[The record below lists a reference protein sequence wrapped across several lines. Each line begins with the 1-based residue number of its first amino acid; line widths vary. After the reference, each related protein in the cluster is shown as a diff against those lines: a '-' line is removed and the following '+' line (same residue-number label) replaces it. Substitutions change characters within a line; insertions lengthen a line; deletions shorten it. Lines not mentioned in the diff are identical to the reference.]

1 MGRNYFLKIMFLLVL
16 SILTIPFMTQEAKA
30 FTITDDGEYAVVLK
44 TGEGE
49 IDGTYGKVIK
59 FNFDENEK
67 SIKVSDITKG
77 IIPYNGET
85 AFAGW
90 TMTRN
95 DTIDKIVTELKI
107 DDFISQGEM
116 NGVSYKNGCSLYA
129 RFSDKSL
136 DETENYYLKIDGFG
150 GKVNGQYS
158 ILLVINKDEFKTID
172 LSKYVAQ
179 REGCTFCGWDYDGE
193 VVMSIDKSYF
203 SKTSNVVI
211 SAVYKSNN
219 FYGVDENGRLND
231 PNLPEDM
238 RPFSYVLTLDANGGT
253 IEGQKS
259 KKYDYLG
266 GADSGT
272 KMKIFQY
279 IPERRGYIF
288 KGWNAKKNGSGDYLK
303 YMYWRSWRNSNDESS
318 KFDKDGLIEDGNVYT
333 NITLYAVWEKD
344 PNYSETREITSTSGI
359 NGSVTFLEWVDDI
372 NYSLQIKELDVPESL
387 AKENVKY
394 LVDIFFLNDNQEI
407 VEVNGFKI
415 KVKFKMPDNLK
426 DYDAYK
432 IVFTRNG
439 KIIEQLDAAVE
450 DGYITFETMHLSD
463 YGIVATKKQVE
474 TTTSNNDNKGSNTNT
489 TVNNNINT
497 KLSVKK
503 VIFKQVTR
511 TKNNKK
517 IKLKFKK
524 IAGAKGYE
532 IKYSTSKKF
541 GKKVTKTVKTK
552 YTTKMLSKLKKK
564 TYYIK
569 VRAYKVVEG
578 KTYNS
583 KWSSVKKVRTRK

>member
-179 REGCTFCGWDYDGE
+179 REGCTFCGWDYHGK

-211 SAVYKSNN
+211 SAVYKSNI
-219 FYGVDENGRLND
+219 FYGVDANGCLND

-259 KKYDYLG
+259 QKYDYLG

-272 KMKIFQY
+272 EMKIFQY
-279 IPERRGYIF
+279 VPERRGYIF
-288 KGWNAKKNGSGDYLK
+288 KGWNAKKDGSGES
-303 YMYWRSWRNSNDESS
+303 YMYWGSWRSSNDESS
-318 KFDKDGLIEDGNVYT
+318 QFDKDGLIEGRNVFT
-333 NITLYAVWEKD
+333 NITLYATWEKD

-387 AKENVKY
+387 SKENVKY
-394 LVDIFFLNDNQEI
+394 LVDIFFLNDKQEI

-426 DYDAYK
+426 DYDTYK

-439 KIIEQLDAAVE
+439 KIIEQLDATVE
-450 DGYITFETMHLSD
+450 DGYIIFETTHLSN

-474 TTTSNNDNKGSNTNT
+474 ITTSNNDNKGSNTNT

-503 VIFKQVTR
+503 VTFKQVTR

-552 YTTKMLSKLKKK
+552 NTTKMLSKLKKK

-569 VRAYKVVEG
+569 VRAYKVVAG

>member
-179 REGCTFCGWDYDGE
+179 REGCTFCGWDYHGK

-211 SAVYKSNN
+211 SAVYKSNI
-219 FYGVDENGRLND
+219 FYGVDANGCLND

-259 KKYDYLG
+259 QKYDYLG

-272 KMKIFQY
+272 EMKIFQY
-279 IPERRGYIF
+279 VPERRGYIF
-288 KGWNAKKNGSGDYLK
+288 KGWNAKKDGSGESLK
-303 YMYWRSWRNSNDESS
+303 YMYWGSWRSSNDESS
-318 KFDKDGLIEDGNVYT
+318 QFDKDGLIEGRNVFT

-359 NGSVTFLEWVDDI
+359 NGSVTFLEWVDI

-387 AKENVKY
+387 SKENVKY
-394 LVDIFFLNDNQEI
+394 LVDIFFLNDKQEI

-426 DYDAYK
+426 DYDTYK

-439 KIIEQLDAAVE
+439 KIIEQLDATVE
-450 DGYITFETMHLSD
+450 DGCIIFETTHLSN

-474 TTTSNNDNKGSNTNT
+474 ITTSNNDNKGSNTNT

-503 VIFKQVTR
+503 VTFKQVTR

-552 YTTKMLSKLKKK
+552 NTTKMLSKLKKK

>member
-1 MGRNYFLKIMFLLVL
+1 
-16 SILTIPFMTQEAKA
+16 
-30 FTITDDGEYAVVLK
+30 
-44 TGEGE
+44 
-49 IDGTYGKVIK
+49 
-59 FNFDENEK
+59 
-67 SIKVSDITKG
+67 
-77 IIPYNGET
+77 
-85 AFAGW
+85 
-90 TMTRN
+90 MTRN

-179 REGCTFCGWDYDGE
+179 REGCTFCGWDYDGK

-211 SAVYKSNN
+211 SAVYKSNI
-219 FYGVDENGRLND
+219 FYGVDANGCLND

-259 KKYDYLG
+259 QKYDYLG

-272 KMKIFQY
+272 EMKIFQY
-279 IPERRGYIF
+279 VPERRGYIF
-288 KGWNAKKNGSGDYLK
+288 KGWNAKKDGSGESLK
-303 YMYWRSWRNSNDESS
+303 YMYWGSWRSSNDESS
-318 KFDKDGLIEDGNVYT
+318 QFDKDGLIEGRNVFT
-333 NITLYAVWEKD
+333 NITLYATWEKD

-387 AKENVKY
+387 SKENVKY
-394 LVDIFFLNDNQEI
+394 LVDIFFLNDKQEI

-426 DYDAYK
+426 DYDTYK

-439 KIIEQLDAAVE
+439 KIIEQLDATVE
-450 DGYITFETMHLSD
+450 DGYIIFETTHLSN

-474 TTTSNNDNKGSNTNT
+474 ITTSNNDNKGSNTNT

-503 VIFKQVTR
+503 VTFKQVTR

-552 YTTKMLSKLKKK
+552 NTTKMLSKLKKK

>member
-179 REGCTFCGWDYDGE
+179 REGCTFCGWDYHGK

-211 SAVYKSNN
+211 SAVYKSNI
-219 FYGVDENGRLND
+219 FYGVDANGCLND

-259 KKYDYLG
+259 QKYDYLG

-272 KMKIFQY
+272 EMKIFQY
-279 IPERRGYIF
+279 VPERRGYIF
-288 KGWNAKKNGSGDYLK
+288 KGWNAKK
-303 YMYWRSWRNSNDESS
+303 
-318 KFDKDGLIEDGNVYT
+318 DGLIEGRNVFT
-333 NITLYAVWEKD
+333 NITLYATWEKD

-387 AKENVKY
+387 SKENVKY
-394 LVDIFFLNDNQEI
+394 LVDIFFLNDKQEI

-426 DYDAYK
+426 DYDTYK

-439 KIIEQLDAAVE
+439 KIIEQLDATVE
-450 DGYITFETMHLSD
+450 DGYIIFETTHLSN

-474 TTTSNNDNKGSNTNT
+474 ITTSNNDNKGSNTNT

-503 VIFKQVTR
+503 VTFKQVTR

-552 YTTKMLSKLKKK
+552 NTTKMLSKLKKK

-569 VRAYKVVEG
+569 VRAYKVVAG

>member
-1 MGRNYFLKIMFLLVL
+1 
-16 SILTIPFMTQEAKA
+16 MTQEAKA

-67 SIKVSDITKG
+67 SKVSDITKG

-179 REGCTFCGWDYDGE
+179 REGCTFCGWDYHGK

-211 SAVYKSNN
+211 SAVYKSNI
-219 FYGVDENGRLND
+219 FYGVDANGCLND

-259 KKYDYLG
+259 QKYDYLG

-272 KMKIFQY
+272 EMKIFQY
-279 IPERRGYIF
+279 VPERRGYIF
-288 KGWNAKKNGSGDYLK
+288 KGWNAKKDGSGESLK
-303 YMYWRSWRNSNDESS
+303 YMYWGSWRSSNDESS
-318 KFDKDGLIEDGNVYT
+318 QFDKDGLIEGRNVFT
-333 NITLYAVWEKD
+333 NITLYATWEKD

-387 AKENVKY
+387 SKENVKY
-394 LVDIFFLNDNQEI
+394 LVDIFFLNDKQEI

-426 DYDAYK
+426 DYDTYK

-439 KIIEQLDAAVE
+439 KIIEQLDATVE
-450 DGYITFETMHLSD
+450 DGYIIFETTHLSN

-474 TTTSNNDNKGSNTNT
+474 ITTSNNDNKGSNTNT

-503 VIFKQVTR
+503 VTFKQVTR

-552 YTTKMLSKLKKK
+552 NTTKMLSKLKKK

>member
-1 MGRNYFLKIMFLLVL
+1 
-16 SILTIPFMTQEAKA
+16 MTQEAKA

-136 DETENYYLKIDGFG
+136 DEIDGFG

-179 REGCTFCGWDYDGE
+179 REGCTFCGWDYHGK

-211 SAVYKSNN
+211 SAVYKSNI
-219 FYGVDENGRLND
+219 FYGVDANGCLND

-259 KKYDYLG
+259 QKYDYLG

-272 KMKIFQY
+272 EMKIFQY
-279 IPERRGYIF
+279 VPERRGYIF
-288 KGWNAKKNGSGDYLK
+288 KGWNAKKDGSGESLK
-303 YMYWRSWRNSNDESS
+303 YMYWGSWRSSNDESS
-318 KFDKDGLIEDGNVYT
+318 QFDKDGLIEGRNVFT
-333 NITLYAVWEKD
+333 NITLYATWEKD

-372 NYSLQIKELDVPESL
+372 NYSLKINELDIPESL
-387 AKENVKY
+387 TKENVKY
-394 LVDIFFLNDNQEI
+394 LVDIFFLNDKQEI

-426 DYDAYK
+426 DYDTYK

-439 KIIEQLDAAVE
+439 KIIEQLDATVE
-450 DGYITFETMHLSD
+450 DGYIIFETTHLSN

-474 TTTSNNDNKGSNTNT
+474 ITTSNNDNKGSNTNT

-503 VIFKQVTR
+503 VTFKQVTR

-552 YTTKMLSKLKKK
+552 NTTKMLSKLKKK

>member
-1 MGRNYFLKIMFLLVL
+1 
-16 SILTIPFMTQEAKA
+16 
-30 FTITDDGEYAVVLK
+30 
-44 TGEGE
+44 
-49 IDGTYGKVIK
+49 
-59 FNFDENEK
+59 
-67 SIKVSDITKG
+67 
-77 IIPYNGET
+77 
-85 AFAGW
+85 
-90 TMTRN
+90 MTRN

-179 REGCTFCGWDYDGE
+179 REGCTFCGWDYHGK

-211 SAVYKSNN
+211 SAVYKSNI
-219 FYGVDENGRLND
+219 FYGVDANGCLND

-259 KKYDYLG
+259 QKYDYLG

-272 KMKIFQY
+272 EMKIFQY
-279 IPERRGYIF
+279 VPERRGYIF
-288 KGWNAKKNGSGDYLK
+288 KGWNAKKDGSGESLK
-303 YMYWRSWRNSNDESS
+303 YMYWGSWRSSNDESS
-318 KFDKDGLIEDGNVYT
+318 QFDKDGLIEGRNVFT
-333 NITLYAVWEKD
+333 NITLYATWEKD

-387 AKENVKY
+387 SKENVKY
-394 LVDIFFLNDNQEI
+394 LVDIFFLNDKQEI

-426 DYDAYK
+426 DYDTYK

-439 KIIEQLDAAVE
+439 KIIEQLDATVE
-450 DGYITFETMHLSD
+450 DGYIIFETTHLSN

-474 TTTSNNDNKGSNTNT
+474 ITTSNNDNKGSNTNT

-503 VIFKQVTR
+503 VTFKQVTR

-552 YTTKMLSKLKKK
+552 NTTKMLSKLKKK

>member
-1 MGRNYFLKIMFLLVL
+1 
-16 SILTIPFMTQEAKA
+16 
-30 FTITDDGEYAVVLK
+30 
-44 TGEGE
+44 
-49 IDGTYGKVIK
+49 
-59 FNFDENEK
+59 
-67 SIKVSDITKG
+67 
-77 IIPYNGET
+77 
-85 AFAGW
+85 
-90 TMTRN
+90 
-95 DTIDKIVTELKI
+95 
-107 DDFISQGEM
+107 
-116 NGVSYKNGCSLYA
+116 
-129 RFSDKSL
+129 
-136 DETENYYLKIDGFG
+136 
-150 GKVNGQYS
+150 
-158 ILLVINKDEFKTID
+158 
-172 LSKYVAQ
+172 
-179 REGCTFCGWDYDGE
+179 
-193 VVMSIDKSYF
+193 MSIDKSYF

-211 SAVYKSNN
+211 SAVYKSNI
-219 FYGVDENGRLND
+219 FYGVDANGCLND

-259 KKYDYLG
+259 QKYDYLG

-272 KMKIFQY
+272 EMKIFQY
-279 IPERRGYIF
+279 VPERRGYIF
-288 KGWNAKKNGSGDYLK
+288 KGWNAKKDGSGESLK
-303 YMYWRSWRNSNDESS
+303 YMYWGSWRSSNDESS
-318 KFDKDGLIEDGNVYT
+318 QFDKDGLSEDGNVYT

-344 PNYSETREITSTSGI
+344 PNYSESIEIPSTSGI
-359 NGSVTFLEWVDDI
+359 KGSVTFLEWVNDI
-372 NYSLQIKELDVPESL
+372 NYSLKINELDIPESL
-387 AKENVKY
+387 SKENVKY
-394 LVDIFFLNDNQEI
+394 LVDIFFLNDKQEI

-426 DYDAYK
+426 DYDTYK

-439 KIIEQLDAAVE
+439 KIIEQLDATVE
-450 DGYITFETMHLSD
+450 DGYIIFETTHLSN

-474 TTTSNNDNKGSNTNT
+474 ITTSNNDNKGSNTNT

-503 VIFKQVTR
+503 VTFKQVTR

-552 YTTKMLSKLKKK
+552 NTTKMLSKLKKK

>member
-179 REGCTFCGWDYDGE
+179 REGMHILWMGLPWEGC
-193 VVMSIDKSYF
+193 
-203 SKTSNVVI
+203 NV
-211 SAVYKSNN
+211 N
-219 FYGVDENGRLND
+219 R
-231 PNLPEDM
+231 
-238 RPFSYVLTLDANGGT
+238 
-253 IEGQKS
+253 
-259 KKYDYLG
+259 
-266 GADSGT
+266 
-272 KMKIFQY
+272 
-279 IPERRGYIF
+279 
-288 KGWNAKKNGSGDYLK
+288 
-303 YMYWRSWRNSNDESS
+303 
-318 KFDKDGLIEDGNVYT
+318 
-333 NITLYAVWEKD
+333 
-344 PNYSETREITSTSGI
+344 
-359 NGSVTFLEWVDDI
+359 
-372 NYSLQIKELDVPESL
+372 
-387 AKENVKY
+387 
-394 LVDIFFLNDNQEI
+394 
-407 VEVNGFKI
+407 
-415 KVKFKMPDNLK
+415 
-426 DYDAYK
+426 
-432 IVFTRNG
+432 
-439 KIIEQLDAAVE
+439 
-450 DGYITFETMHLSD
+450 
-463 YGIVATKKQVE
+463 
-474 TTTSNNDNKGSNTNT
+474 
-489 TVNNNINT
+489 
-497 KLSVKK
+497 
-503 VIFKQVTR
+503 
-511 TKNNKK
+511 
-517 IKLKFKK
+517 
-524 IAGAKGYE
+524 
-532 IKYSTSKKF
+532 
-541 GKKVTKTVKTK
+541 
-552 YTTKMLSKLKKK
+552 
-564 TYYIK
+564 
-569 VRAYKVVEG
+569 
-578 KTYNS
+578 
-583 KWSSVKKVRTRK
+583 

>member
-179 REGCTFCGWDYDGE
+179 REGCTFCGWDYDGK

-211 SAVYKSNN
+211 SAVYKSNI
-219 FYGVDENGRLND
+219 FYGVDANGCLND

-259 KKYDYLG
+259 QKYDYLG

-272 KMKIFQY
+272 EMKIFQY
-279 IPERRGYIF
+279 VPERRGYIF
-288 KGWNAKKNGSGDYLK
+288 KGWDGSGESLK
-303 YMYWRSWRNSNDESS
+303 YMYWGSWRNSNDESS
-318 KFDKDGLIEDGNVYT
+318 QFDKDGLSEDGNVFT
-333 NITLYAVWEKD
+333 NITLYATWEKD

-387 AKENVKY
+387 SKENVKY
-394 LVDIFFLNDNQEI
+394 LVDIFFLNDKQEI

-426 DYDAYK
+426 DYDTYK

-439 KIIEQLDAAVE
+439 KIIEQLDATVE
-450 DGYITFETMHLSD
+450 DGYIIFETTHLSN

-474 TTTSNNDNKGSNTNT
+474 ITISNNDNKGSNTNT

-503 VIFKQVTR
+503 VTFKQVTR

-552 YTTKMLSKLKKK
+552 NTTKMLSKLKKK

-569 VRAYKVVEG
+569 VRAYKVVAG

>member
-16 SILTIPFMTQEAKA
+16 SILIIPFMTQEAKA

-59 FNFDENEK
+59 FNFDENKK

-179 REGCTFCGWDYDGE
+179 REGCTFCGWDYHGK

-211 SAVYKSNN
+211 SAVYKSNI
-219 FYGVDENGRLND
+219 FYGVDANGCLND
-231 PNLPEDM
+231 PNLPEYM

-253 IEGQKS
+253 IEG
-259 KKYDYLG
+259 
-266 GADSGT
+266 
-272 KMKIFQY
+272 
-279 IPERRGYIF
+279 
-288 KGWNAKKNGSGDYLK
+288 
-303 YMYWRSWRNSNDESS
+303 RNV
-318 KFDKDGLIEDGNVYT
+318 FT
-333 NITLYAVWEKD
+333 NITLYATWEKD

-359 NGSVTFLEWVDDI
+359 NGSVTFLEWVNDI

-387 AKENVKY
+387 SKENVKY
-394 LVDIFFLNDNQEI
+394 LVDIFFLNDKQEI

-426 DYDAYK
+426 DYDTYK

-439 KIIEQLDAAVE
+439 KIIEQLDATVE
-450 DGYITFETMHLSD
+450 DGYIIFETTHLSN

-474 TTTSNNDNKGSNTNT
+474 ITTSNNDNKCSNTNT

-503 VIFKQVTR
+503 VTFKQVTR

-552 YTTKMLSKLKKK
+552 NTTKMLSKLKKK

>member
-179 REGCTFCGWDYDGE
+179 REGCTFCGWDYDGK

-211 SAVYKSNN
+211 SAVYKSNI
-219 FYGVDENGRLND
+219 FYGVDANGCLND

-259 KKYDYLG
+259 QKYDYLG
-266 GADSGT
+266 GT
-272 KMKIFQY
+272 EMKIFQY
-279 IPERRGYIF
+279 VPERRGYIF
-288 KGWNAKKNGSGDYLK
+288 KGWNAKKDGSGESLK
-303 YMYWRSWRNSNDESS
+303 YMYWGSWRNSNDESS
-318 KFDKDGLIEDGNVYT
+318 QFDKDGLSEDGNVFT
-333 NITLYAVWEKD
+333 NITLYATWEKD

-387 AKENVKY
+387 SKENVKY
-394 LVDIFFLNDNQEI
+394 LVDIFFLNDKQEI

-426 DYDAYK
+426 DYDTYK

-439 KIIEQLDAAVE
+439 KIIEQLDATVE
-450 DGYITFETMHLSD
+450 DGYIIFETTHLSN

-474 TTTSNNDNKGSNTNT
+474 ITISNNDNKGSNTNT

-503 VIFKQVTR
+503 VTFKQVTR

-552 YTTKMLSKLKKK
+552 NTTKMLSKLKKK

-569 VRAYKVVEG
+569 VRAYKVVAG